1 MLRNIANR
9 FDIWVALPS
18 VGMSGGILV
27 GCDSS
32 QFLLEQAMISSFSV
46 TLMLKN
52 RVDNTQWTF
61 TSVYG
66 HVYSSLKAQFC
77 DELRQ
82 IKNVSHDAWLIYGD
96 FNVIHFSNEK
106 SGPNFQARASSRFNA
121 FLDDLNLIEYELP
134 HGKFT

>member
-1 MLRNIANR
+1 MKFLCWNIRGMNSTHKHNILHDLIVFHKINIVAIQETKKQDFTKKMLGSIANR
-9 FDIWVALPS
+9 FDIWVTLPS

-32 QFLLEQAMISSFSV
+32 QFLLEQAMIGSFSV

-66 HVYSSLKAQFC
+66 PVDSSLKVQFWE
-77 DELRQ
+77 ELRL
-82 IKNVSHDAWLIYGD
+82 VAMMLG
-96 FNVIHFSNEK
+96 
-106 SGPNFQARASSRFNA
+106 
-121 FLDDLNLIEYELP
+121 
-134 HGKFT
+134 